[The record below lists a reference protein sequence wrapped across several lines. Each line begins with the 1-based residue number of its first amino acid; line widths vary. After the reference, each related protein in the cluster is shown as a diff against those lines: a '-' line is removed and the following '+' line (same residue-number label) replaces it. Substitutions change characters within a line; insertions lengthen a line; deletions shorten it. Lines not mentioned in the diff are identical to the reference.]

1 MCFLSELRGGAP
13 AKCITLQA
21 QVYGHQDA
29 VLAQWSQAL
38 PSVSLG
44 QEISGAGDIAQLLEC
59 SPTMHEA
66 WCLISSSTL
75 GVMAYV

>member
-1 MCFLSELRGGAP
+1 MP

-38 PSVSLG
+38 PSVALG

-59 SPTMHEA
+59 WLTMQKA
-66 WCLISSSTL
+66 LCLIPSLT
-75 GVMAYV
+75 